1 LSITY
6 KLTNYWAQAD
16 SAEKRL
22 VIKYAILTAAL
33 FLPLLAAFVAVR
45 NLYPITAW
53 NVMMAGGDL
62 ERGRSYCILRGET
75 VSGETIDVAAIGLTN
90 ALYSRNW
97 TMVNATIDNQA
108 FKLKSIHPR
117 NEEMLHA
124 FGSIENLPPG
134 ARVPDLL
141 QAWGDIYNKREPA
154 SSPKRLKAIRLDMY
168 RWESGRYAD
177 YDKFITSWHKE
188 L

>member
-1 LSITY
+1 LSIIS

-16 SAEKRL
+16 DAAKRL
-22 VIKYAILTAAL
+22 AIKYAILTAAL
-33 FLPLLAAFVAVR
+33 FLPLFWAFLAVR
-45 NLYPITAW
+45 NLYPIAAW

-75 VSGETIDVAAIGLTN
+75 VSGETIDVAAIQLTN

-117 NEEMLHA
+117 NEEMLRQ
-124 FGSIENLPPG
+124 FGGIENLPPG
-134 ARVPDLL
+134 ARITDLL
-141 QAWGDIYNKREPA
+141 QAWGNIYNKREPEP
-154 SSPKRLKAIRLDMY
+154 SPKRLKAIRLDMY
-168 RWESGRYAD
+168 RWESGRYDD
-177 YDKFITSWHKE
+177 YDKFIESWRKE